1 LGKLTAGIAHE
12 IKNPLNFVNNFAQL
26 SGELVE
32 EIETDVVKCK
42 SRVDPDTFEDITA
55 NLDSLKFNVAKINE
69 HGERADNIV
78 KSMLQHAREK
88 SDKKTPV
95 NINKLVDEFVGLAYH
110 GQRAKDSSFT
120 VDIEKR
126 LDESIG
132 EVEVFAQDL
141 GRVILNVAGNAFYAN
156 RKG

>member
-1 LGKLTAGIAHE
+1 M
-12 IKNPLNFVNNFAQL
+12 
-26 SGELVE
+26 
-32 EIETDVVKCK
+32 KCK